1 MMRLKIDVNWP
12 RDSGAELPF
21 GSAPG
26 TKNATGNT
34 VPPIDD
40 AKDMIPDAVDC
51 HLFNQWA
58 MILVIGPYRH
68 ETYVATPPR
77 DG

>member
-1 MMRLKIDVNWP
+1 MH
-12 RDSGAELPF
+12 SGAELPF

-26 TKNATGNT
+26 TKNATGYT

-40 AKDMIPDAVDC
+40 AKDMIPDAFDC

-58 MILVIGPYRH
+58 MILVIGP
-68 ETYVATPPR
+68 
-77 DG
+77 